1 MHRFP
6 LLLLSVLTV
15 AACGR
20 DQSSSPPTAEAPPP
34 SAGPAAVAPATSP
47 APTITDTSPPSAP
60 AVLEQPSA
68 LDPVALRLDRI
79 LAAPHRAEGHA
90 QRDQW
95 RNPRE
100 TLMFF
105 GIRPEMTVIELFPGA
120 NGWYTEILA
129 PFLHGGGKLI
139 VACPDPARAQNERSR
154 AFLTES
160 DQKFRAKLAA
170 HPSIY
175 GQVEIRLI
183 DTSGPVLGEPGSADM
198 VLVFRNVHTF
208 INGGYAEAMF
218 KAIADV
224 LKPGGVL
231 GVEQHRADPAL
242 AEDDPRTGYVSVKR
256 VIRLAEAAGLVFEA
270 ESELNANPS
279 DTRDH
284 PNGVWTLPPTLRVP
298 EGEDPEKY
306 RSIGESDRMTLRFR
320 KPLPTAAEA
329 R

>member
-1 MHRFP
+1 MRRQLPF
-6 LLLLSVLTV
+6 LLLLTAAL
-15 AACGR
+15 AACSR
-20 DQSSSPPTAEAPPP
+20 EAPKEEPAPSAAPPAAQPSTPTPPAETAPEPTA
-34 SAGPAAVAPATSP
+34 PAAPA
-47 APTITDTSPPSAP
+47 
-60 AVLEQPSA
+60 QPA
-68 LDPVALRLDRI
+68 LDPIAIRLDRI

-95 RNPRE
+95 RKPRD

-129 PFLHGGGKLI
+129 PFLRGSGKLI
-139 VACPDPARAQNERSR
+139 VAYPDPAKAANERAQ
-154 AFLTES
+154 AFLADA
-160 DQKFRAKLAA
+160 DQKFRQKLAMA
-170 HPSIY
+170 PQIY
-175 GQVEIRLI
+175 DQVEIRLI
-183 DTSGPVLGEPGSADM
+183 DTAQPVLGEANSADM

-231 GVEQHRADPAL
+231 GIEQHRADPNRE
-242 AEDDPRTGYVSVKR
+242 EDDPKTGYVSVKR
-256 VIRLAEAAGLVFEA
+256 VVRLAEAAGLVFEE
-270 ESELNANPS
+270 ESELNANPN

-298 EGEDPEKY
+298 EGEDPEKFKA
-306 RSIGESDRMTLRFR
+306 IGESDRMTLRFR
-320 KPLPTAAEA
+320 KPRAEEAA
-329 R
+329 RP